1 MCCASCWLRLHD
13 APELS
18 LRLPVYKLVLSN
30 ENHQTSLELHGQF
43 EFLLSLPSSQTTDTG
58 WSLHLPAFFFTCSWS
73 NNSSPSYKLHMC
85 WLRAPASGGR
95 QNAPSKRKQC
105 LYYIYMCFLLLQLII
120 NVIMMIIEYFIY
132 FGILCTF
139 ICVFCFCFL
148 SFVVTF

>member
-1 MCCASCWLRLHD
+1 MKTTKLLWSSMDSLSSCCRSPPVKPQTRGD
-13 APELS
+13 LS
-18 LRLPVYKLVLSN
+18 IYR
-30 ENHQTSLELHGQF
+30 H
-43 EFLLSLPSSQTTDTG
+43 
-58 WSLHLPAFFFTCSWS
+58 FFFTCSWS